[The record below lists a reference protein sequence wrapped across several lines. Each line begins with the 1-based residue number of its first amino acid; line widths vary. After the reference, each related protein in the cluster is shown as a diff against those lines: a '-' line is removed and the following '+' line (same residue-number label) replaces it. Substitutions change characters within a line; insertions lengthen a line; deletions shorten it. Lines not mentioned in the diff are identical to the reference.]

1 MAKNRVNGLDAV
13 ELLALT
19 SLLTDGEKKE
29 IRAEVKPGD
38 YKINRMLRLNGSVRV
53 GDAYC
58 QNKTAQM
65 PHKKML
71 LAALM
76 LNGVSVRAFIRRY
89 LDGEFEIS
97 KEQEAEMTAIWKELS
112 EPFNAPFKGKVTSD
126 LDVVGV
132 EEAD

>member
-1 MAKNRVNGLDAV
+1 MAKNRVNNLDAV

-29 IRAEVKPGD
+29 VRAEVTSGE
-38 YKINRMLRLNGSVRV
+38 YKINRMIRMRGSVRV
-53 GDAYC
+53 GEDYT
-58 QNKTAQM
+58 QTKTAQM
-65 PHKKML
+65 PQKKML

-97 KEQEAEMTAIWKELS
+97 EEQEKEIGEVWKEIS
-112 EPFNAPFKGKVTSD
+112 SPFNAPFKGKVTSD
-126 LDVVGV
+126 LDAVGV